1 MTAYTD
7 EDVGNIVLLEHVNVQ
22 ISDQAL
28 ATLFYV
34 VGLGFT
40 RDPYLNV
47 GLNNMWVNAGDQ
59 QFHLPTRT
67 PQVIDGHIGLVVPD
81 LNALEMR
88 LTAVQEGLGGTR
100 FAWRRSGDTISATCP
115 WGNEYR
121 CYEAGAGFGDMGV
134 GIPYVE
140 FSVPRGAAAAIVK
153 FYDQFLGASGSLE
166 SAGGAVVGRINLGR
180 HQYLN
185 FRETDRALR
194 PYDGHHIAIY
204 VSNFS
209 RPYGM
214 LKERGLISEEVRN
227 HQFRF
232 KDIVDVDGGAPVFAL
247 EHEVRSLHHP
257 MFGRFFVNRDPLQT
271 QRGYR
276 RGRDAQVPYRNEEMA

>member
-1 MTAYTD
+1 
-7 EDVGNIVLLEHVNVQ
+7 
-22 ISDQAL
+22 L

-47 GLNNMWVNAGDQ
+47 GLNNMWVNAGEQ
-59 QFHLPTRT
+59 QFHLPTRE
-67 PQVIDGHIGLVVPD
+67 PQVIDGHVGLVVSD
-81 LNALEMR
+81 LDALERR
-88 LTAVQEGLGGTR
+88 LTTVQEGLGGTQ
-100 FAWRRSGDTISATCP
+100 FAWRRSGGTIFAISP

-121 CYEAGAGFGDMGV
+121 CYQAGEDFGDMGV

-140 FSVPRGAAAAIVK
+140 FFVPPGAARAIVG
-153 FYDQFLGASGSLE
+153 FYDQFLGAPGGLE
-166 SAGGAVVGRINLGR
+166 NDGGTVVGRIKLGR
-180 HQYLN
+180 HQFLN
-185 FRETDRALR
+185 FRETERPLR
-194 PYDGHHIAIY
+194 PYDGHHIAVY
-204 VSNFS
+204 VANFS

-232 KDIVDVDGGAPVFAL
+232 KDIVADNGGAPVFTI

-257 MFGRFFVNRDPLQT
+257 IFGRLFVNRDPGQT
-271 QRGYR
+271 QRVYR
-276 RGRDAQVPYRNEEMA
+276 RGRDAQIPYQE

>member
-1 MTAYTD
+1 MTAYTE
-7 EDVGNIVLLEHVNVQ
+7 EDIGNIVLLEHVNVQ
-22 ISDQAL
+22 IPDQAL

-59 QFHLPTRT
+59 QFHLPTRP
-67 PQVIDGHIGLVVPD
+67 PQVIDGHVGLVVPD
-81 LNALEMR
+81 LGALEKR
-88 LTAVQEGLGGTR
+88 LTAVQEGLRGTQ
-100 FAWRRSGDTISATCP
+100 FAWRKSGDTIFATSP

-121 CYEAGAGFGDMGV
+121 CYEAGDAFGDMGV

-140 FSVPRGAAAAIVK
+140 FAVRPGTARAIVN
-153 FYDQFLGASGSLE
+153 FYDRFLGAPGSLE
-166 SAGGAVVGRINLGR
+166 SDGGVIARIQLGR
-180 HQYLN
+180 HQFLR
-185 FRETDRALR
+185 FRETDRSLR
-194 PYDGHHIAIY
+194 PYDGHHIAVY

-232 KDIVDVDGGAPVFAL
+232 KEIVDIESGAPVFAL
-247 EHEVRSLHHP
+247 EHEVRSLHHR
-257 MFGRFFVNRDPLQT
+257 MFGRFFVNRDPAQT

-276 RGRDAQVPYRNEEMA
+276 RGRDAQIPYQE

>member
-7 EDVGNIVLLEHVNVQ
+7 EDIGNIVLLEHVNVQ
-22 ISDQAL
+22 IPDQSL

-47 GLNNMWVNAGDQ
+47 GLNNMWVNAGEQ
-59 QFHLPTRT
+59 QFHLPTRS
-67 PQVIDGHIGLVVPD
+67 PQVIDGHVGLVVPD
-81 LNALEMR
+81 LGALETR
-88 LTAVQEGLGGTR
+88 LAAVQEGLGKTQ
-100 FAWRRSGDTISATCP
+100 FAWRRSGDAILATSP

-121 CYEAGAGFGDMGV
+121 CYEPGDAFGDMGV

-140 FSVPRGAAAAIVK
+140 FFVPPGAARAIVN
-153 FYDQFLGASGSLE
+153 FYDRFLGTPGALE
-166 SAGGAVVGRINLGR
+166 SDGGAMVGRIRLGR
-180 HQYLN
+180 HQFLN
-185 FRETDRALR
+185 FRETERSLK
-194 PYDGHHIAIY
+194 PYDGHHIAVY

-209 RPYGM
+209 RPYEI

-232 KDIVDVDGGAPVFAL
+232 KDIVDTESGAPVFAL

-257 MFGRFFVNRDPLQT
+257 MFGRYFVNRDPAQT

-276 RGRDAQVPYRNEEMA
+276 RGRDAQIPYQE

>member
-1 MTAYTD
+1 MTAYKD
-7 EDVGNIVLLEHVNVQ
+7 EVVGYIVLLEHVNVQ
-22 ISDQAL
+22 IPDQAL
-28 ATLFYV
+28 SSLFYV

-47 GLNNMWVNAGDQ
+47 GLNNMWVNAGEQ

-67 PQVIDGHIGLVVPD
+67 PQVIDGHVGLVVPD
-81 LNALEMR
+81 LDALEKR
-88 LTAVQEGLGGTR
+88 LAAVQEGLGGTQ
-100 FAWRRSGDTISATCP
+100 FAWRRNGDTIFATSP

-121 CYEAGAGFGDMGV
+121 CYEASHDFGDMGV
-134 GIPYVE
+134 GIPFVE
-140 FSVPRGAAAAIVK
+140 FFVRPGAARAIVN
-153 FYDQFLGASGSLE
+153 FYNQFLSTPGSLE
-166 SAGGAVVGRINLGR
+166 SDGGEIVGRIKLGR
-180 HQYLN
+180 HQFLS
-185 FRETDRALR
+185 FRETDRPLR
-194 PYDGHHIAIY
+194 PYDGHHIAVY

-209 RPYGM
+209 RPHGL

-232 KDIVDVDGGAPVFAL
+232 KDIVDIDSGAPVFTL

-257 MFGRFFVNRDPLQT
+257 MFGRFFVNRDPAQT

-276 RGRDAQVPYRNEEMA
+276 RGRDARIPFQE

>member
-1 MTAYTD
+1 MSSAYTE
-7 EDVGNIVLLEHVNVQ
+7 EDIGNIVLLEHVNVQ
-22 ISDQAL
+22 VPDQAL
-28 ATLFYV
+28 ATLFYI

-47 GLNNMWVNAGDQ
+47 GLNNMWVNVGEQ
-59 QFHLPTRT
+59 QFHLPTRA
-67 PQVIDGHIGLVVPD
+67 PQVIDGHVGLVVPD
-81 LNALEMR
+81 LAALATR
-88 LTAVQEGLGGTR
+88 LTALEEGLRGTQ
-100 FAWRRSGDTISATCP
+100 FTWRKERDKIFVTSP

-121 CYEAGAGFGDMGV
+121 CHEAGRAFGDMGV

-140 FSVPRGAAAAIVK
+140 FFVPRGAARAIAE
-153 FYDQFLGASGSLE
+153 FYDKVLGAPGALE
-166 SAGGAVVGRINLGR
+166 PDAEAPIARVELGR
-180 HQYLN
+180 HQFLR
-185 FRETDRALR
+185 FRETERPLR

-204 VSNFS
+204 VVNFS

-232 KDIVDVDGGAPVFAL
+232 KDIIEIKTGAPVFTI
-247 EHEVRSLHHP
+247 EHEVRSLRHP
-257 MFGRFFVNRDPLQT
+257 MFGRFFVNRDPVQT

-276 RGRDAQVPYRNEEMA
+276 RGRDAQIPYQA